1 MIVRS
6 HTLALLLGLF
16 SHASAQSACTCDPD
30 MPEGTMS
37 TCAGKGDPHFNAFS
51 AGKYDFMALGAYTF
65 ASTPLSACGCE
76 LTVETFMGPNVKHVG
91 ASSSVAVAMKA
102 GTTTFVAR
110 ADGSLVVSGGHSGS
124 GAGVYGGSRVVP
136 TTATAKGKTISGWSI
151 GVPGGG
157 ALEIQLWPMSTMPEV
172 RARRRRLE
180 QRERPCQLPPSHSSS
195 SPPPS

>member
-1 MIVRS
+1 M
-6 HTLALLLGLF
+6 TLMLALGLF
-16 SHASAQSACTCDPD
+16 ATVGAQSACTCAPD

-65 ASTPLSACGCE
+65 ASTPLTACGCE

-102 GTTTFVAR
+102 GTTTFVAK
-110 ADGSLVVSGGHSGS
+110 ADGSLAVSGGHSGS
-124 GAGVYGGSRVVP
+124 GEGLYGGSRVVP

-172 RARRRRLE
+172 RARGGGGSNSGRARGSS
-180 QRERPCQLPPSHSSS
+180 LPPT
-195 SPPPS
+195 PPSLLQS